1 MKPSGVAINLVSGVA
16 KKGWQSKAKLFF
28 RSPNAAALQ
37 GTSCGQGRHCN
48 GGLCVKKT
56 QGGAGDGSGSILES
70 FSDPSGV
77 TSTTATSVG
86 KSSTSEPGRVLFL
99 TKTFDICQFFAQFG
113 IALEICQQWHNQ
125 LLTDAEKKSGKI
137 PTRYVHFY
145 VIGLSSYFQVQK

>member
-16 KKGWQSKAKLFF
+16 KTPQKVDKAKQSSFF

-37 GTSCGQGRHCN
+37 GTSCGQVRHCN

-99 TKTFDICQFFAQFG
+99 SKTFDICQFFAQFG
-113 IALEICQQWHNQ
+113 IALEICQQ
-125 LLTDAEKKSGKI
+125 
-137 PTRYVHFY
+137 
-145 VIGLSSYFQVQK
+145 